1 MLIFVMR
8 LFTICNIEDTG
19 LQSDQTLRRRAN
31 FRRWT
36 RFWGFFLVLRTL
48 EARKRLLKEFVRLLY
63 ILSRMCSAWTKT
75 RISSDHSVASG
86 VEQVW
91 VASARLTTGKLL
103 LVLRESSGEL
113 GKTWKQ
119 LLRAKTSTELEWLNV
134 CNFIVNSHCTVHKH
148 VVALSQSGALQLLKG
163 FGLSTLQT
171 GANSLNAHVLKV
183 FLFRNELHNSKRVP
197 HRTRQVECS
206 QNWVEFCS
214 KHHVFL
220 QANAL

>member
-8 LFTICNIEDTG
+8 LLTICNIENTG
-19 LQSDQTLRRRAN
+19 LSDPSATSPDCPRAN
-31 FRRWT
+31 FRRWA
-36 RFWGFFLVLRTL
+36 RFWGLFLVSRTL

-75 RISSDHSVASG
+75 RISSDHRVASG

-91 VASARLTTGKLL
+91 VASARLTTGKPL

-171 GANSLNAHVLKV
+171 GANSLNAHVLKS
-183 FLFRNELHNSKRVP
+183 LSLPKRAPQLKTCSTP
-197 HRTRQVECS
+197 H
-206 QNWVEFCS
+206 
-214 KHHVFL
+214 
-220 QANAL
+220 